1 MSRNLVGNHA
11 KGKVYVDK
19 ILNMSAAAVQAVGK
33 YGKENVINGT
43 SGVMCDEEG
52 ALICLPTVEK
62 VFRNTATPELIGY
75 APISGS
81 QGFQDAAIAHTFGD
95 YQPDGYVKAIATPG
109 GAGAVSCVIWNYSD
123 NNDMVLT
130 HDWFWT
136 PYKSMCTEIGRKLET
151 FSLFNEKNEFNLPSF
166 ETKVSKILKE
176 QDRLVIILNTPG
188 NNPTGYTLAN
198 EEWDGVIETLKT
210 AVKSSNKNITLL
222 IDIAY
227 IDFVKNPAEVRSFM
241 KKLSNLPENIFVA
254 IAFSMSK
261 SFTLYGQR
269 TGAIIGVSSSK
280 DVIEEF
286 THVTQVTGR
295 TRWSNVNRGSMHV
308 MATIYND
315 TTLLQSI
322 KQERTNSMAI
332 IAERADFF
340 MGEAAAVG
348 LDVLPYRGGFFIT
361 VPTDDP
367 DSVSKQL
374 GQKNIFLVPLSGG
387 IRIAICAIPKRQI
400 KGLATAIKEVL
411 NKL

>member
-1 MSRNLVGNHA
+1 MSRSLVGNHA

-19 ILNMSAAAVQAVGK
+19 ILNMSAAAVRAVGQ

-62 VFRNTATPELIGY
+62 VFRNTATHELIGY

-81 QGFQDAAIAHTFGD
+81 QGFQDGAIAHTFGA
-95 YQPDGYVKAIATPG
+95 YRPDGYVKAIATPG

-123 NNDMVLT
+123 NGDMVLT

-136 PYKSMCTEIGRKLET
+136 PYKSMCTEIGRKMET
-151 FSLFNEKNEFNLPSF
+151 FSLFNAKNEFNLPSL
-166 ETKVSKILKE
+166 EAEVSKILQQ

-188 NNPTGYTLAN
+188 NNPTGYTLTN
-198 EEWDGVIETLKT
+198 EEWEGVIETLKA
-210 AVKSSNKNITLL
+210 AVKSGNKNITLL

-227 IDFVKNPAEVRSFM
+227 IDFVKNPAEARAFM

-261 SFTLYGQR
+261 SFTMYGQR
-269 TGAIIGVSSSK
+269 TGAVIGVSFNK
-280 DVIEEF
+280 EVIEEF

-295 TRWSNVNRGSMHV
+295 TRWSNVNRGSMQV
-308 MATIYND
+308 MTSIYSD
-315 TTLLQSI
+315 TALLQSL

-332 IAERADFF
+332 IAERADLF
-340 MGEAAAVG
+340 MSEAAAVQ

-361 VPTDDP
+361 VPTENP
-367 DSVSKQL
+367 DSVSKYL
-374 GQKNIFLVPLSGG
+374 GQNNIFLVPLSGG
-387 IRIAICAIPKRQI
+387 IRIAICAIPRRQI
-400 KGLATAIKEVL
+400 KGLATAIKDAL
-411 NKL
+411 RKL